1 MLGEGFSGGARLAAD
16 WAEEL
21 RRRGLPLER
30 ALWLRW
36 GKGGSEGRSPTTG
49 KDPSSSRVRERLV
62 RQSMT

>member
-30 ALWLRW
+30 ALWLRL
-36 GKGGSEGRSPTTG
+36 GRAARKGARRQQEKIRAVRGSGS
-49 KDPSSSRVRERLV
+49 DW
-62 RQSMT
+62 